1 MLAMYAEL
9 VFTTFINA
17 DEFTELELPAP
28 NDNSCKTK
36 LSELEVINI
45 FLLSRL
51 IIIHN
56 YVFCLVE
63 W

>member
-1 MLAMYAEL
+1 MYAEL

-28 NDNSCKTK
+28 VKSNDISHKTK

-51 IIIHN
+51 IIIHM
-56 YVFCLVE
+56 YFAL
-63 W
+63 

>member
-17 DEFTELELPAP
+17 DTELELPAP
-28 NDNSCKTK
+28 VKSNDISCKTK

-51 IIIHN
+51 IKIHM
-56 YVFCLVE
+56 YFAL
-63 W
+63 